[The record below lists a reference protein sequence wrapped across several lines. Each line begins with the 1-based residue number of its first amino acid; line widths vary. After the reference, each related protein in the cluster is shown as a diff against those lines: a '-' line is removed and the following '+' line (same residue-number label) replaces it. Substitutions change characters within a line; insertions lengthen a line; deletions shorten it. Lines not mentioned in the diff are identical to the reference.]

1 MPGRGRCRPEVALTP
16 LAWDGVA
23 GAVQRMVPGAAGA
36 GNRRLGKPYPRKHNS
51 LLDRGGVLC
60 SETQISSFWHLKN
73 ISSFLNPAS
82 GSWAVTKT
90 SVRRR
95 RPSRN
100 QHKRDV
106 TQGVHGH
113 GSVRGFARQLYILMP
128 CLPQR
133 YLFLRSF
140 VFFSFLI
147 EKKPGDIC

>member
-1 MPGRGRCRPEVALTP
+1 ML
-16 LAWDGVA
+16 L
-23 GAVQRMVPGAAGA
+23 VQGTADSE
-36 GNRRLGKPYPRKHNS
+36 S
-51 LLDRGGVLC
+51 LILENTTAC
-60 SETQISSFWHLKN
+60 SIVFRDANIISHLKN

-82 GSWAVTKT
+82 GSWAATKT

-100 QHKRDV
+100 QHQRDV

-140 VFFSFLI
+140 VLFFSFLI